1 MTVYTMLAIA
11 ISSNL
16 ATVYFMKLS
25 AGLTL
30 PWPTLAMVVANLLT
44 QWFLGRSFQS
54 GMNVGDAVMVLVI
67 GVMVGS
73 LVIGLAFGERI
84 TAYQALG
91 AGLAIAGVVISNLR
105 TAQVSPG

>member
-1 MTVYTMLAIA
+1 MPAYMMLAIA
-11 ISSNL
+11 IASNL

-30 PWPTLAMVVANLLT
+30 PWPTLAMVVANLLIE
-44 QWFLGRSFQS
+44 WFLGRSFQS
-54 GMNVGDAVMVLVI
+54 GMNMGDAVMVLVI

-73 LVIGLAFGERI
+73 LVIGLVFGERI

-91 AGLAIAGVVISNLR
+91 AGLAIAGV
-105 TAQVSPG
+105 